1 VHVYRWTMA
10 GLRYVCRLF
19 VILGYLSVVL
29 VLAQNPVEEKTTF
42 EAAFQ
47 GEPFLFVPSLDL

>member
-1 VHVYRWTMA
+1 MA
-10 GLRYVCRLF
+10 GLRYVCWLF

-29 VLAQNPVEEKTTF
+29 VFAQNPVEEKTTF

-47 GEPFLFVPSLDL
+47 GEPFLFVLLLNL